1 MLDVWQHL
9 WIIFVRREK
18 KTRFSI
24 HLELEIFITIF
35 VSTMAT
41 WMKKL
46 SSFFLLFGCRFA
58 GNFPSS
64 LCVSQC
70 HSNWIVY
77 FSTGSENKNKKRKKT
92 TRFLPDFF
100 LSKVN
105 FKWKIVCLFA
115 ENFFFFDFKENFSL
129 LNNDLCFFGIS
140 IGIKR
145 QNLERKWFQKTLKLA
160 NLFWPVKN
168 EKKLFSKFSHSSAD
182 FSFIQF
188 ILHFCIEDNQNDH
201 QRKIFTNKKRIQ
213 FHNNNNNVFEWEKLF
228 RKESFFLSYIIF
240 RSGNFSEKKNRNQK
254 FPIKKRVFPIS
265 SVDTQWEMQQKEK
278 TSVTFNGIKFGILKE
293 FLIWS
298 KKNEINNNSNILKRK
313 GKNK

>member
-188 ILHFCIEDNQNDH
+188 CILHFELRTIKTIIRQK
-201 QRKIFTNKKRIQ
+201 RFSRIKKEFNFIIIIIM
-213 FHNNNNNVFEWEKLF
+213 
-228 RKESFFLSYIIF
+228 FLN
-240 RSGNFSEKKNRNQK
+240 GKNFSEKNLSFFHILFSDPET
-254 FPIKKRVFPIS
+254 FPKK
-265 SVDTQWEMQQKEK
+265 K
-278 TSVTFNGIKFGILKE
+278 TGTKSFQ
-293 FLIWS
+293 
-298 KKNEINNNSNILKRK
+298 
-313 GKNK
+313 